1 MDKVNTERLCSCPA
15 AEEESKVVKEA
26 QGSRNKGQEGRK
38 RLEESRKLDS
48 MRQWGLTAG
57 TGGETVNW
65 ET

>member
-38 RLEESRKLDS
+38 RLEESRKIDTVHVRSDS
-48 MRQWGLTAG
+48 VNVMVDIVDLTS
-57 TGGETVNW
+57 
-65 ET
+65 